1 MSNFYNFYLENNRI
15 KDIKNQQEL
24 VGSAKLIK
32 LFLEKKINKLPK
44 KHKWLFDKLQKNIT
58 NHFRGQLVNKDIL
71 GIIEEILDPTN
82 SSAKMH
88 WSKSPRKQGVENIQK
103 NYLKSTYG
111 IDLTLL
117 SKSGKE
123 SIKFNSIT
131 GELVS
136 GINRKQNY
144 TKTLDGKISNLSVDN
159 YTFQKVTTD
168 DGGSTNS
175 VEDEVFST
183 INSALLNQEY
193 YIIFILDGP
202 YWDRNSSECKS
213 KKRFEVIYEKST
225 DRVIICSSDTLTSEL
240 SKRNINI
247 KEEE

>member
-15 KDIKNQQEL
+15 KDVINQQEL
-24 VGSAKLIK
+24 VDSAKSIK
-32 LFLEKKINKLPK
+32 SLLTKQTTKLPK

-58 NHFRGQLVNKDIL
+58 NRFRGQLVNKDIL
-71 GIIEEILDPTN
+71 GIIDEILDPTN

-88 WSKSPRKQGVENIQK
+88 WSKSPRKQGVEDIQK

-117 SKSGKE
+117 SKSGQK

-131 GELVS
+131 GDLVS
-136 GINRKQNY
+136 GISRKQNH

-183 INSALLNQEY
+183 INSALLKQEY
-193 YIIFILDGP
+193 HIIFILDGF
-202 YWDRNSSECKS
+202 YWNKNSSEDKS
-213 KKRFEVIYEKST
+213 KTRFDVIYEKST
-225 DRVIICSSDTLTSEL
+225 DKVIICNSDTLTSEL
-240 SKRNINI
+240 SKRNITI
-247 KEEE
+247 KDK